1 MSIQTGAV
9 SPLVPMESPAAMR
22 LVVDAI
28 RARSL
33 CCDCLA
39 STTGLTAPVVRWAL
53 LTASRAF
60 RLDTWTP
67 CQSCGA
73 VDETYRITAE
83 GSRVADEIAR
93 TA

>member
-1 MSIQTGAV
+1 MGIPRAV
-9 SPLVPMESPAAMR
+9 VSSLFPVESPASVR
-22 LVVDAI
+22 LVVDGI

-39 STTGLTAPVVRWAL
+39 STTGLTDVVVRWSL

-60 RLDTWTP
+60 RFDTWTP

-73 VDETYRITAE
+73 VGETYGIVGVGR
-83 GSRVADEIAR
+83 R
-93 TA
+93 